1 MFFYKSFLEFDGA
14 NILSVLAFDSKAVES
29 LLHESNEHYFSEEFP
44 VIYQNKIVKK
54 NGTGFYVT
62 SPIDTALKNN

>member
-29 LLHESNEHYFSEEFP
+29 LLHERNEKYFSEEFP
-44 VIYQNKIVKK
+44 VIY
-54 NGTGFYVT
+54 
-62 SPIDTALKNN
+62 